1 MSTLLASG
9 LVALLCHNFTEE
21 DREFIIKKCEL
32 DSQGNG
38 LQLLTVDLRGNYIPL
53 MWGKNLQT
61 QDVISK
67 CVVRSSECKG
77 LLHSVVHFL

>member
-1 MSTLLASG
+1 MYTTSQWFGS
-9 LVALLCHNFTEE
+9 LLCQNFTEE

-38 LQLLTVDLRGNYIPL
+38 LQLLIVDLRGNHIPL

-61 QDVISK
+61 KDVISK
-67 CVVRSSECKG
+67 CVVRSYECKR
-77 LLHSVVHFL
+77 LLHSAVYFL

>member
-1 MSTLLASG
+1 MSTPLASG

-21 DREFIIKKCEL
+21 DREFVIKKCEL

-67 CVVRSSECKG
+67 CVVRSYECKG